1 MNLKEKIIAL
11 YYDEKMS
18 NKSISTRLKVSTQYI
33 TKIIK
38 KDNRYIHEKERRKSE
53 SAERKKKKN
62 IECINKRRKK
72 LKDENLDDSMKL
84 KHIQAAGELSGKHTI
99 NNRALKKWNSS
110 IYDYHSKTNEFRLK
124 EEFKNKTSYAMPKK
138 IKWN

>member
-1 MNLKEKIIAL
+1 MKKKEEKVNLPNEK
-11 YYDEKMS
+11 
-18 NKSISTRLKVSTQYI
+18 R
-33 TKIIK
+33 
-38 KDNRYIHEKERRKSE
+38 
-53 SAERKKKKN
+53 KKN